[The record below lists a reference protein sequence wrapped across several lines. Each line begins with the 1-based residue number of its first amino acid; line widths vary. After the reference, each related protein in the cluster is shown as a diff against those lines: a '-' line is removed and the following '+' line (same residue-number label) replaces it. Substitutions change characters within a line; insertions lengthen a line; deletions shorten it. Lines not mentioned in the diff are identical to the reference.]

1 MGAGSS
7 EAKIK
12 GVFDLL
18 LSRAQQAEVS
28 AKGNGDYTKVDP
40 DIFGALDGDLPVLS
54 LPSSSM

>member
-40 DIFGALDGDLPVLS
+40 DILGALDGDLPVLS